1 MEKCFFCNK
10 ELSEVEVRLL
20 DKPYLRVC
28 LNCRNKFRLEAL
40 EEVKGNGEEVSRDGF
55 VPAR

>member
-28 LNCRNKFRLEAL
+28 LNCRNEFRFKAL
-40 EEVKGNGEEVSRDGF
+40 QDVRSNGKEVSHGRI
-55 VPAR
+55 